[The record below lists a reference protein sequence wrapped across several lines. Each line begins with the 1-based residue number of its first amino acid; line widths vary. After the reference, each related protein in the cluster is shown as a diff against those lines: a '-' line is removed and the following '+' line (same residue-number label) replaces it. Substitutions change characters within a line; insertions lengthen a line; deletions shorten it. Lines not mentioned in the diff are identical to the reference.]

1 MIEVKNIEWYLED
14 PERLLYKKPFT
25 RGGTLRTPMKGSVE
39 KNEKTK
45 VELSSLVL
53 NEISQDVYLQE
64 YDPSLHRI
72 RYNQSIP
79 KIAVRVGGQEVVID
93 ELVLTSAFQKNIH
106 SAHTLHLAATPMDFT
121 LCNLD
126 KNEEISLTFQ
136 EYKQNWLLR
145 NMESIKYDAISK
157 QKKVGDMAA
166 LFMFDKKKGKGKVR
180 ILSYDEGYIPIPNYN
195 EFGEEISRSIYYKVD
210 DFTEVIDTYDDTY
223 LYRNIKAK
231 DGEMTENGWVRTK
244 ILHGFSR
251 NPLLFKRG
259 NVAWEYAESIIEIWE
274 LLANIHAVTLKR
286 FGTWGLVLKG
296 DMDEDSFKRDSNTLI
311 INLTGE
317 ESQNMD
323 AKTLEFPEPKSMIEY
338 LEFLFDQITIA
349 ASVTLITPKDLKV
362 GGDIGG
368 NAVQFAMK
376 NDLALATQ
384 SISDWSEFTDD
395 MAFLFGEM
403 LDLENGN
410 QKYANLQIKARL
422 TVWTP
427 ESKNTLISN
436 IVQQSKFL
444 SAQTIA
450 EKLPDAAPDELERKK
465 KEQAE
470 TDAHTLE
477 MAEKNAQIAQKTTVE
492 EIETTTI

>member
-1 MIEVKNIEWYLED
+1 MIESKNIDWYLD
-14 PERLLYKKPFT
+14 APERLLYKKPFT
-25 RGGTLRTPMKGSVE
+25 RGGTLNKPVNSQIE
-39 KNEKTK
+39 KNKKTR
-45 VELSSLVL
+45 VSLSSLML
-53 NEISQDVYLQE
+53 NEISQDTYLEE

-72 RYNQSIP
+72 KYNNSVP
-79 KIAVRVGGQEVVID
+79 KIAVRIGGQELVID

-106 SAHTLHLAATPMDFT
+106 SAHVLHLAASPMEFT
-121 LCNLD
+121 LCNLE
-126 KNEEISLTFQ
+126 KSEEISKDFQ
-136 EYKQNWLLR
+136 AYKQDWLMD

-166 LFMFDKKKGKGKVR
+166 LFMFDKKAGKGKVR
-180 ILSYDEGYIPIPNYN
+180 IFSYDEGYIPIPNYN
-195 EFGEEISRSIYYKVD
+195 EFGEEISRSLYYKVD
-210 DFTEVIDTYDDTY
+210 DFTEVIDTYDDKY
-223 LYRNIKAK
+223 LYRNVHSQN
-231 DGEMTENGWVRTK
+231 GEETENGWQMTK

-259 NVAWEYAESIIEIWE
+259 NVAWEYAQSIIEIWE

-296 DMDEDSFKRDSNTLI
+296 DMDEQSFKRDSNTLI

-323 AKTLEFPEPKSMIEY
+323 AKTLEFPEPQSMIDY
-338 LEFLFDQITIA
+338 LQFLFDQITIA

-384 SISDWSEFTDD
+384 SIADWSNFTDD

-403 LDLENGN
+403 KDLENGN
-410 QKYANLQIKARL
+410 NRYSKLQLKARL

-436 IVQQSKFL
+436 LVQQSQFL
-444 SAQTIA
+444 SAQTMA
-450 EKLPDAAPDELERKK
+450 EKLPDAAPDEIERKK
-465 KEQAE
+465 KEQEE
-470 TDAHTLE
+470 TDAHTIE

-492 EIETTTI
+492 EIETTTK